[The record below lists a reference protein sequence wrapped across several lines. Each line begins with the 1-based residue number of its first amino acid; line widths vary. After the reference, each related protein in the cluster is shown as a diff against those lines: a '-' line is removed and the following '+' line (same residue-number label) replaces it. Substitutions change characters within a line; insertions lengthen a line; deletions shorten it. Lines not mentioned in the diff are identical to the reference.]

1 MKSKDVKTILNL
13 ALRLTVIVAA
23 VVLMLATVNAVTKD
37 RIAENNEKSRNEAC
51 GALIEGAEFESYDIS
66 SLDIDYG
73 DITHFDKSSV
83 AVWRGTTDGALAG
96 WCVEVTGKGY
106 SSDGIGLIVGISADG
121 KTVLGVKCVSSS
133 ETSGIGSKVTD
144 ESYLSAFADS
154 PTDGVSG
161 IDGVSGATRTSRGV
175 KDGIRAAVA
184 CVEAITEGEGVK

>member
-83 AVWRGTTDGALAG
+83 AVWRGTKDGALAG

-121 KTVLGVKCVSSS
+121 KTVLGVKGVSSS
-133 ETSGIGSKVTD
+133 ETSGIEGDGRELSFRFRRQFDGRRFRDRRRFGRDKNVTRRQRRH
-144 ESYLSAFADS
+144 
-154 PTDGVSG
+154 P
-161 IDGVSGATRTSRGV
+161 RRSRV
-175 KDGIRAAVA
+175 
-184 CVEAITEGEGVK
+184 C

>member
-51 GALIEGAEFESYDIS
+51 GALIESYDIS

-83 AVWRGTTDGALAG
+83 AVWRGTKDGALAG

-175 KDGIRAAVA
+175 KDGIRDAVA